1 MARSSS
7 RFILLSTAVALALGC
22 PLGDANAASMDWKA
36 YARSSLTPDFSWAAD
51 EGQAQIGAQAVRNP
65 LVDLH
70 AAGLRLAF
78 SVESS
83 QFDVVKQHLSRS
95 SLPGYA
101 PRALFSPSAWSP
113 ASRHLL
119 AASFE
124 ADQFAPSLNASL
136 AGVVDAS
143 VGVVVASQRFATAGF
158 GLSSFDAHDQ
168 AMIGSGRSELSTGQ
182 GMHVGFSGLARSDWQ
197 WAVSAQTQIDMD
209 AFKSYRG
216 VYSEPGDFDVPG
228 RVSAQM
234 AWSPGNRFELAAS
247 VDRVFYSDVQAFTS
261 GALPARFLALL
272 GDSSSPNFAWQDLTV
287 FAVEGTLHDAHD
299 GQWSLRYTT
308 RQQPSPTSPL
318 LDLALA
324 EDYTDLN
331 LAAAYRRSFDAFG
344 QLALGAS
351 YAPSQY
357 FLGVSP
363 YGRSYQPGRQLEVE
377 LNWTVNF

>member
-1 MARSSS
+1 MAIVVS
-7 RFILLSTAVALALGC
+7 LGC
-22 PLGDANAASMDWKA
+22 ADVAGAASVNWKA
-36 YARSSLTPDFSWAAD
+36 YARQSLTPSFSWVSSPDTGLPMTAPSAL
-51 EGQAQIGAQAVRNP
+51 RS
-65 LVDLH
+65 LDLH
-70 AAGLRLAF
+70 TAGLRLAL

-83 QFDVVKQHLSRS
+83 RFEPTAGLASVAAS
-95 SLPGYA
+95 SVFAQPS
-101 PRALFSPSAWSP
+101 LFSPQAWSP
-113 ASRHLL
+113 SSRHLL
-119 AASFE
+119 ASRFE
-124 ADQFAPSLNASL
+124 ASQFAPSLNTMI
-136 AGVVDAS
+136 AGSVDAS
-143 VGVVVASQRFATAGF
+143 LGVVISNQRFATAGF
-158 GLSSFDAHDQ
+158 GQSSFDARGQ
-168 AMIGSGRSELSTGQ
+168 AALPHGGSEVSSGQ
-182 GMHVGFSGLARSDWQ
+182 GMHVGFSGSALTDWR
-197 WAVSAQTQIDMD
+197 WALNAQTQIDMD

-234 AWSPGNRFELAAS
+234 AWTQGTSFQLSAS

-287 FAVEGTLHDAHD
+287 FALEGTLRDGTD

-308 RQQPSPTSPL
+308 RQQPSPTSQL

-331 LAAAYRRSFDAFG
+331 LAASYRRSFDQFG
-344 QLALGAS
+344 QFAFGAS

-363 YGRSYQPGRQLEVE
+363 YGRSYQPRRQLEVE
-377 LNWTVNF
+377 LNWTVQF